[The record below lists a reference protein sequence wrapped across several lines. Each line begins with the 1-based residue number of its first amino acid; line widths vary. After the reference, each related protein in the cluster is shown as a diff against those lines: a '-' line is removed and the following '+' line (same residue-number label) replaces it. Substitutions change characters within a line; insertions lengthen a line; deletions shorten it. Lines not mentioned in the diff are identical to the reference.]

1 MSLFGTPSP
10 VKIVANPTTGEV
22 VTVNAKKPN
31 FGTIRIE
38 SSVTDMSTGFFSVRK
53 RVVFIGGPLDQLL
66 AEGFKDQQVIPGKI
80 IMLQSYEPFYAGQQ
94 CKINPTTQQPVLT
107 EGRPTYME
115 FRHTMNMS
123 EEDRWVS
130 NAVATPI
137 TPEVEVEANFSTAPT
152 TGADPA
158 QGPM

>member
-53 RVVFIGGPLDQLL
+53 RVVFVGGPLDKLKE
-66 AEGFKDQQVIPGKI
+66 AGFVDQQVIGGKI
-80 IMLQSYEPFYAGQQ
+80 IMLQSFEPFYEGQQ
-94 CKINPTTQQPVLT
+94 CKINPTTKQPVLT
-107 EGRPTYME
+107 EGRKTYME

-123 EEDRWVS
+123 EEDKWVS
-130 NAVATPI
+130 NTVTTAV
-137 TPEVEVEANFSTAPT
+137 TPEVTTEANFSTAPT